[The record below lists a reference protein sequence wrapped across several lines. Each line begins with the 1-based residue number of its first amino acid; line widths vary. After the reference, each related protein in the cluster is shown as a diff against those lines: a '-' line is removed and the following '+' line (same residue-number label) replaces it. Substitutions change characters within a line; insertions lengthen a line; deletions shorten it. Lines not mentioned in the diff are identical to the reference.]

1 MGYGGIVVGGGGYTG
16 GEEFFDV
23 VVAPDGECRR
33 EPTGKFKGNIFVH
46 PSALLSVTALNYL
59 NKSRWANL
67 PNG

>member
-1 MGYGGIVVGGGGYTG
+1 VGDGGIVVGGGGYSG

-46 PSALLSVTALNYL
+46 PCALLSVTALNYL